1 MSKIALNSDD
11 YALTGEIQQSYV
23 AELSTAFR
31 TVGTQRRQDNQKV
44 NRYPHQGFLLGVGYP
59 RMDRETGDGVGGM
72 RWSTAETRWRNIS
85 LAYLP
90 ESQTHSLSFPVDHLK
105 KYVSFKGDYWGI
117 FEDDYASGAV
127 TGIAAAKFGG
137 SSDNWTGGSN
147 IENMATAAHG
157 KRMFDAVVHKGKIH
171 ALGSGDGPGDLEGM
185 YRLWDSID
193 GSTWQEASGTGFPG
207 ATVYLTTTTTRRN
220 NFDDDMGKLLS
231 FGNTLLAAI
240 YEDPDASGGSV
251 SQIRVYYSVN
261 GGDNYTAGAVIPSG
275 TGPKAFVKFTDRTG
289 TVVPV
294 LVTQE
299 NIYTVA
305 SAGTT
310 FEELLPLSPVSGD
323 AADGRWATVASD
335 GKLYVP
341 LGSGEHLAVT
351 YMGDGAHDIT
361 QIGFGTRAGV
371 PTSAR
376 GHTNFILD
384 TPSPWLFVAF
394 GGHAADTNATIMALD
409 KRTVVPGK
417 GQDAAWHH
425 IYTESDADIDITMVG
440 YSSEDDAT
448 PRLHFA
454 LENASASEMFHI
466 EEILQAPDIRESSSK
481 FQATSYI
488 ELPEDDLGDP
498 QNDSTIIQA
507 LIDVDNLSSTTSGE
521 YIQHQYGVNGAA
533 YTNVDL
539 GDYLSG
545 DKALSFGSGSGV
557 AAKTI
562 KNRLDF
568 FRDSGDTTQSPVL
581 KEFELQAKQK
591 AQNLRAWS
599 VVIDIEDTARIYG
612 GGAGDDSEAVIT
624 TLETVFAATVMF
636 PMSLGFLSSVA
647 VEVRQPPVWTLRV
660 VEVGESGYGRRTGTV
675 AVVLEEVTPGVTGI
689 GSSTVGVPDISS
701 GHTWT
706 ANQIYNDDVKLLMG
720 TGSDSQ
726 IYYDGNDLIINTSAV
741 GSGNLSIVGGSLELD
756 DSEALIMGT
765 GEDATLL
772 YDGTNVVLNVAAVG
786 SGEFVLEGGRL
797 ETDDNEGVVFGT
809 GNDAHVRYD
818 GTDLVISPASVGSGD
833 VVISGGSL
841 ELDDSESLTLGT
853 GKDATLLYDGTDLV
867 ISPAAVGSGDVVIS
881 GGSLELADSESLTL
895 GTGKDVTLL
904 YNGTN
909 TVFNLQAVG
918 SGSLIP
924 GANDGG
930 GLGASGTAFS
940 DLFLASGA
948 VVNFN
953 AGDVTLTHSSN
964 ALVIAGGST
973 TVDALLSGSDDGG
986 AIGASGTA
994 FSDLFLASGAVVN
1007 FNSGDVILTHASNL
1021 LTMAGGNFAM
1031 TGSSSG
1037 VMTFAPA
1044 ASVTD
1049 YTVTYPAAQGGAS
1062 QVLLN
1067 DGAGALSWSALAG
1080 GGDVIGPASA
1090 TDNAIARYNAT
1101 SGTSVQNSGVLINDS
1116 NNVSGI
1122 GTLASGAHTVTGAV
1136 LPNANNGGALGASGT
1151 AWADLFLADGGVVN
1165 FNAGDVSL
1173 THSANTLTLS
1183 GGNLALGAGIDLV
1196 FSGTTG
1202 TNDITLTD
1210 SVADAL
1216 SIVRGSTDF
1225 MVFNTSTPLLT
1236 ITPAVTVTGIVTAA
1250 TGSIFGTLTVGSGSI
1265 TDSSGALSFG
1275 NENLATTGT
1284 LASGALTV
1292 TGAALPNTNNGGAL
1306 GAAGTGWSDL
1316 FFAEGAVINW
1326 DSGDL
1331 TLTQANNVLTLAGGA
1346 LVATLTSPVLNTG
1359 VSGTA
1364 VLDEDDLSTNSATQL
1379 ATQQSIKAY
1388 VDAGGGQ
1395 TTYDAVVDAAGGGDY
1410 ATLQAAEDAL
1420 DGSSHYTVY
1429 VKQGAYSTVNI
1440 SQSGGCSWVFEG
1452 KCTFSGVIVVAAASN
1467 AVNLVFGPGCT
1478 FAAAINLTGTDCSIY
1493 FGAGCDLDGELDMD
1507 GVGGT
1512 VTCENGCDLDY
1523 LTIAAYFCSF
1533 DGGGWDT
1540 VIDGTTANH
1549 AVSITS
1555 AGQKALVSNVAVQTT
1570 AGGGSSYDG
1579 VSCASGS
1586 CVITRV
1592 RVVASDDVGI
1602 HVFNAANQSRVYD
1615 CEIRGTDDSGIKSEK
1630 AGVIIQGNWME
1641 GIAGIGIEMIG
1652 DNSVV
1657 TGNVVG
1663 PTITGD
1669 SIDLASGSDNNV
1681 VVANRIEGAVD
1692 DNGGG
1697 NTVASNDNSAF

>member
-44 NRYPHQGFLLGVGYP
+44 NRYPHQGFLHGVGYS
-59 RMDRETGDGVGGM
+59 RMDRETGDGVGSM

-85 LAYLP
+85 LSYLH
-90 ESQTHSLSFPVDHLK
+90 EAQTHSTDGRDHLK

-117 FEDDYASGAV
+117 FEEDYASGAV
-127 TGIAAAKFGG
+127 TGIWSAKFGG
-137 SSDNWTGGSN
+137 SSDNWTGGGK
-147 IENMATAAHG
+147 IEDMGTAAHG
-157 KRMFDAVVHKGKIH
+157 KRVFDAVVHKGKIVV
-171 ALGSGDGPGDLEGM
+171 LGSGDGPGDLEGM
-185 YRLWDSID
+185 YRLWDSAD
-193 GSTWQEASGTGFPG
+193 GASWAEASGTGFPG
-207 ATVYLTTTTTRRN
+207 ATVYLTTGTTRQN
-220 NFDDDMGKLLS
+220 NFNDDMGKLLS

-240 YEDPDASGGSV
+240 YEDPDSSGGSV
-251 SQIRVYYSVN
+251 SQIRVLYSVN
-261 GGDNYTAGAVIPSG
+261 GGSNYTAGAVIPSG
-275 TGPKAFVKFTDRTG
+275 AGPKAFVKFTDRTG

-299 NIYTVA
+299 DIYAVA
-305 SAGTT
+305 PGGTT

-351 YMGDGAHDIT
+351 YTGDGAHDVA
-361 QIGFGTRAGV
+361 QVGFGTRAGV
-371 PTSAR
+371 PASAR

-384 TPSPWLFVAF
+384 TPSPWLFMAF

-409 KRTVVPGK
+409 KRTVVAGK

-425 IYTESDADIDITMVG
+425 IYTESDANIDLYMLG

-454 LENASASEMFHI
+454 LEHASASEMFHI
-466 EEILQAPDIRESSSK
+466 EEILQAPDIREGSGK

-507 LIDVDNLSSTTSGE
+507 LIDVDNLNSTTSGE

-545 DKALSFGSGSGV
+545 DKDLSFGSGSGV

-568 FRDSGDTTQSPVL
+568 FRDSGSTTQSPVL

-599 VVIDIEDTARIYG
+599 VTIDIEDTARIYG
-612 GGAGDDSEAVIT
+612 GGSGDDSEAVIS

-636 PMSLGFLSSVA
+636 PMSLGLLSSVA

-675 AVVLEEVTPGVTGI
+675 AVILEEVTPGVTGI

-701 GHTWT
+701 SHTWT

-726 IYYDGNDLIINTSAV
+726 IYYDGNDLILNTSAV

-756 DSEALIMGT
+756 DNEAVIMGT

-772 YDGTNVVLNVAAVG
+772 YDGTDVILNVAAVG
-786 SGEFVLEGGRL
+786 SGDFYVAGGRI
-797 ETDDNEGVVFGT
+797 EVDDSEGVAFGT
-809 GNDAHVRYD
+809 GKDATVSYD
-818 GTDLVISPASVGSGD
+818 GTDLVISPAAVGSGD

-853 GKDATLLYDGTDLV
+853 GKDATLLYDGT
-867 ISPAAVGSGDVVIS
+867 
-881 GGSLELADSESLTL
+881 
-895 GTGKDVTLL
+895 
-904 YNGTN
+904 N

-930 GLGASGTAFS
+930 GLGISGTAFS

-973 TVDALLSGSDDGG
+973 TVDALLAGSDDGG

-1049 YTVTYPAAQGGAS
+1049 YTITYPAAQGGAS
-1062 QVLLN
+1062 QALIN
-1067 DGAGALSWSALAG
+1067 DGAGALSWSALSG
-1080 GGDVIGPASA
+1080 GGDVIGPGSA
-1090 TDNAIARYNAT
+1090 TDNAVPRFNTT
-1101 SGTSVQNSGVLINDS
+1101 SGTSIQNSSVLINDS

-1136 LPNANNGGALGASGT
+1136 LPNTNNGGALGASGT
-1151 AWADLFLADGGVVN
+1151 AWSDLFLADGGVVD

-1183 GGNLALGAGIDLV
+1183 GGNLALGAGIDLL
-1196 FSGTTG
+1196 FTGTTG
-1202 TNDITLTD
+1202 TNDINLTD

-1216 SIVRGSTDF
+1216 SIVRGSTDFMVFNTSTPALTITPATTITGLVTASGGITFGAGADIAFTGTTGTNDITLVDSIADALSIVRGTTDF

-1250 TGSIFGTLTVGSGSI
+1250 TGSIFGNLTLANGSI
-1265 TDSSGALSFG
+1265 TDSGGTIDFG
-1275 NENLATTGT
+1275 DEDLTTTGT
-1284 LASGALTV
+1284 LTV
-1292 TGAALPNTNNGGAL
+1292 A
-1306 GAAGTGWSDL
+1306 
-1316 FFAEGAVINW
+1316 
-1326 DSGDL
+1326 
-1331 TLTQANNVLTLAGGA
+1331 
-1346 LVATLTSPVLNTG
+1346 SPVLNTG

-1364 VLDEDDLSTNSATQL
+1364 VLDEDDMSTNSASQL

-1388 VDAGGGQ
+1388 VDTEVDTARVLWVPATATSGGSATANSAHAVISLTGVNHHAFAEFRVPADFNTIQSAIMVVIPTASQSSANYDLKANYAAVGQ
-1395 TTYDAVVDAAGGGDY
+1395 ALNTHEETNTGTTYNVTDEQLFSVD
-1410 ATLQAAEDAL
+1410 
-1420 DGSSHYTVY
+1420 
-1429 VKQGAYSTVNI
+1429 I
-1440 SQSGGCSWVFEG
+1440 
-1452 KCTFSGVIVVAAASN
+1452 SGVLSSLAAN
-1467 AVNLVFGPGCT
+1467 DF
-1478 FAAAINLTGTDCSIY
+1478 
-1493 FGAGCDLDGELDMD
+1493 
-1507 GVGGT
+1507 
-1512 VTCENGCDLDY
+1512 
-1523 LTIAAYFCSF
+1523 
-1533 DGGGWDT
+1533 
-1540 VIDGTTANH
+1540 
-1549 AVSITS
+1549 
-1555 AGQKALVSNVAVQTT
+1555 
-1570 AGGGSSYDG
+1570 
-1579 VSCASGS
+1579 
-1586 CVITRV
+1586 
-1592 RVVASDDVGI
+1592 VGI
-1602 HVFNAANQSRVYD
+1602 RF
-1615 CEIRGTDDSGIKSEK
+1615 SEK
-1630 AGVIIQGNWME
+1630 TSGHDVDVL
-1641 GIAGIGIEMIG
+1641 GIHFEY
-1652 DNSVV
+1652 
-1657 TGNVVG
+1657 T
-1663 PTITGD
+1663 
-1669 SIDLASGSDNNV
+1669 
-1681 VVANRIEGAVD
+1681 
-1692 DNGGG
+1692 
-1697 NTVASNDNSAF
+1697 